1 MLLMLR
7 RTLAADRPLISKRES
22 SGFLGANADFQR
34 VCHLLAPGSV
44 KALEQSPDD
53 VWGGQSPDPNGA
65 TLAVVRRPG
74 LREIYR
80 VLIFL
85 VQESSTPN
93 PTGFAPDQEEF
104 FSDPAPARV
113 TQLAESLLHIKGPA
127 GCQLVFFPIIIP

>member
-1 MLLMLR
+1 MFG
-7 RTLAADRPLISKRES
+7 TAK
-22 SGFLGANADFQR
+22 SG
-34 VCHLLAPGSV
+34 
-44 KALEQSPDD
+44 
-53 VWGGQSPDPNGA
+53 PNGA

-85 VQESSTPN
+85 VQESSTPHHA
-93 PTGFAPDQEEF
+93 GFAPTQGEF

-113 TQLAESLLHIKGPA
+113 TQLAESLPYIKSPA